1 MVLNLR
7 VIVVGMLVIFIAVFS
22 LFFIVEWITRSRA
35 KCETN
40 INLAICKLGT
50 VEIVIIVLLL
60 IAGGMITII
69 GITSYV
75 LLSGVREV

>member
-1 MVLNLR
+1 VVLNLR